1 MKCVKLR
8 TCGSYL
14 IPSFLLLTAHYSF
27 EVTTTIG
34 IAVGGGLA
42 LLFCGMSLVFVT
54 IRRTKRGKDH
64 SKASKVENYK
74 STPKGGIIFYK
85 MHIWKSMTCLLL
97 YCIFSPN
104 FSKQIILKL
113 IGFQVSI
120 MLRRIWVNP
129 KWKKTSLVLSKILI
143 MAMQMSMRGT
153 LQKSRQTMWIWIM

>member
-85 MHIWKSMTCLLL
+85 MHIWKSMCYFIVSFLLISQNKL
-97 YCIFSPN
+97 FWSWSGFKYRSCCGESEWTQNGRKRVWCYRKSLLWRCRCQCVEPYKKVV
-104 FSKQIILKL
+104 KQC
-113 IGFQVSI
+113 GFE
-120 MLRRIWVNP
+120 
-129 KWKKTSLVLSKILI
+129 
-143 MAMQMSMRGT
+143 
-153 LQKSRQTMWIWIM
+153 